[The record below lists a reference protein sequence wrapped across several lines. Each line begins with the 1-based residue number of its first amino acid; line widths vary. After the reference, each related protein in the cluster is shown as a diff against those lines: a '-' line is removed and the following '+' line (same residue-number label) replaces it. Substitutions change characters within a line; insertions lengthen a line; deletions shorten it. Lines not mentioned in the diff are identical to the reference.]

1 MWRKISQLFRISPI
15 TWPFTAIL
23 LLSADFIYLFIYN
36 YNAFF
41 WISQI
46 GKKDEER
53 EKEKEK
59 EKKHLFVR
67 LLQNSF
73 DRIVT
78 LGLRDKTIHRMIPI
92 RHVSTPDARSIS
104 APFPRFTS
112 YRLHFHLLPIIVWRL
127 YDFLF
132 IKHHFYNLF
141 KLLS

>member
-1 MWRKISQLFRISPI
+1 MCIYPFLVFNSFFLMWRKISQLFRISPI

-92 RHVSTPDARSIS
+92 RHVSTPDAARSRR
-104 APFPRFTS
+104 RFLDSRPTVS
-112 YRLHFHLLPIIVWRL
+112 I
-127 YDFLF
+127 F
-132 IKHHFYNLF
+132 IYYP
-141 KLLS
+141 